1 MNSGATEQPL
11 LRRNIAGVTPPPES
25 PRRARAPARRTTLA
39 APRPPGPRL
48 QDAPGQARAGR
59 SDSTPAETATAPH
72 ATHADPPRH
81 TGTQSES
88 SRAPPKSPCDT
99 DRGPRS
105 EVHCPAPGA
114 MPTDRTRHRRAR
126 EQAPSRSPPTAA
138 PGCGPQQRHRLAEEG
153 RRPPDSVRTHSS
165 ASCGTARSP
174 RQEPGPRPRAGHPT
188 PWGGVGADTF
198 SGTGSTGSAGCRAQ
212 NSLRKADPGH
222 TAVPPLQPD
231 DGGRRQRACWARPFP
246 AKPPPGRG
254 GGGCCTLP
262 GQWTRASCA
271 APQTRLG
278 FKVLSLKKNGLTLKA
293 AVWDARRQATRPCDP
308 AGRGRGSLAPHKAV
322 CVAPPGQERSAGP
335 AGPRG
340 SARQCGGTSD
350 SAATAAHT
358 GDGGAWLLP
367 PSGKRTP
374 GLRDSRLG
382 QAAGSRLR
390 RRKLSARAS

>member
-188 PWGGVGADTF
+188 PWGG
-198 SGTGSTGSAGCRAQ
+198 
-212 NSLRKADPGH
+212 
-222 TAVPPLQPD
+222 
-231 DGGRRQRACWARPFP
+231 
-246 AKPPPGRG
+246 GRG
-254 GGGCCTLP
+254 GHVFGDRQHRQRGVQGAELAEESRPRAHGGP
-262 GQWTRASCA
+262 A
-271 APQTRLG
+271 A
-278 FKVLSLKKNGLTLKA
+278 A
-293 AVWDARRQATRPCDP
+293 ARRRRAAAARVL
-308 AGRGRGSLAPHKAV
+308 GKALPRK
-322 CVAPPGQERSAGP
+322 APPPDGAG
-335 AGPRG
+335 
-340 SARQCGGTSD
+340 GGVP
-350 SAATAAHT
+350 HT
-358 GDGGAWLLP
+358 
-367 PSGKRTP
+367 
-374 GLRDSRLG
+374 
-382 QAAGSRLR
+382 AGSVDQGLVCCSPNTPRF
-390 RRKLSARAS
+390 

>member
-1 MNSGATEQPL
+1 
-11 LRRNIAGVTPPPES
+11 
-25 PRRARAPARRTTLA
+25 
-39 APRPPGPRL
+39 
-48 QDAPGQARAGR
+48 
-59 SDSTPAETATAPH
+59 
-72 ATHADPPRH
+72 
-81 TGTQSES
+81 
-88 SRAPPKSPCDT
+88 
-99 DRGPRS
+99 
-105 EVHCPAPGA
+105 

-174 RQEPGPRPRAGHPT
+174 RQEPGPRPRAGHPI
-188 PWGGVGADTF
+188 PWGGGRGGHVFGDRQHRQRGVQGAELAEE
-198 SGTGSTGSAGCRAQ
+198 SRPRAHGGPAAAARRRRAAAARV
-212 NSLRKADPGH
+212 LGKALPRKA
-222 TAVPPLQPD
+222 PP
-231 DGGRRQRACWARPFP
+231 RT
-246 AKPPPGRG
+246 GRG
-254 GGGCCTLP
+254 GGCRTLP

-308 AGRGRGSLAPHKAV
+308 AGRGRGSLEPHKAV

-358 GDGGAWLLP
+358 GDGGAWPLP